1 MTKKKTSIK
10 SLVKGSSK
18 ASKILAV
25 NPLLTGYH
33 FRQGLM
39 GGGTSGFFNPPV
51 KQIKTRKPTIKNL
64 TTTINNQIKL
74 KKQINQ
80 LKNKLFTEQQKEK
93 EIRKSLEENHD

>member
-10 SLVKGSSK
+10 SIAKGSSK
-18 ASKILAV
+18 ASKLLGV
-25 NPLLTGYH
+25 NPLLTGSL

-39 GGGTSGFFNPPV
+39 GGIGGFFDPPA
-51 KQIKTRKPTIKNL
+51 KQTKTRKPTIKNL

>member
-18 ASKILAV
+18 VSKLLGV
-25 NPLLTGYH
+25 NPLLTGNL
-33 FRQGLM
+33 FGQGLM
-39 GGGTSGFFNPPV
+39 GGTSGFFNPPV

>member
-1 MTKKKTSIK
+1 
-10 SLVKGSSK
+10 
-18 ASKILAV
+18 
-25 NPLLTGYH
+25 
-33 FRQGLM
+33 M
-39 GGGTSGFFNPPV
+39 GGGTDGFFNPPA
-51 KQIKTRKPTIKNL
+51 KQTKTRKPTIKNL